1 MIKPQFSGPRS
12 FAAEMVKI
20 KKNMLK
26 DICEKKNNIPSLSND
41 LKICFKKVYPRVN
54 GERVANPYYVFLWF
68 SILLETAQRFIP
80 ISEIP
85 MI

>member
-26 DICEKKNNIPSLSND
+26 DICEKMNNILSLSND
-41 LKICFKKVYPRVN
+41 LKICFKKVNYIYYSELNNLRSISRV
-54 GERVANPYYVFLWF
+54 
-68 SILLETAQRFIP
+68 RF
-80 ISEIP
+80 
-85 MI
+85 

>member
-26 DICEKKNNIPSLSND
+26 DICEKKNNILSLSND
-41 LKICFKKVYPRVN
+41 TKICFKKVKYI
-54 GERVANPYYVFLWF
+54 YYSELNNLR
-68 SILLETAQRFIP
+68 SISQVRF
-80 ISEIP
+80 
-85 MI
+85 